1 MNYRPVILIGQGI
14 RSNPALINFLCSQQ
28 MPVLTTWMAADLI
41 PENHPA
47 FCGRPGIFGQRAAN
61 IILQKADE
69 IRCFGA
75 RLDGEQ
81 VAYDYERFAP
91 NAKRKYFADADIA
104 ECARMKTYGWDVSVV
119 DISKKL
125 QPPYEDPYNLDGS
138 WLAWCK
144 ALYTRF
150 RSELPILTDV
160 PSEYVDPFMFINY
173 LSEFSTPN
181 DVFAIGSS
189 GNAPTVFYQAF
200 KVQAGQRISN
210 VSTIGAMGADIPMA
224 LGACLATGRRTI
236 CVTGDGGFQLNTQE
250 LETIRRLRLQIIFFV
265 MNNNGYNSIRTA
277 QMARFGRVMGA
288 DPQSGL
294 TLPLIEDIATGYRIP
309 YMKLWGRDL
318 PDFQR
323 CFDYAPIIIEI
334 MVDPEWQQF
343 PRVMASMV
351 DGQLQTDDMQD
362 MTPKIDDLQAL
373 MEY

>member
-1 MNYRPVILIGQGI
+1 MYNKPVILIGAGC
-14 RSNPALINFLCSQQ
+14 RNNPELVKHLSSLNI
-28 MPVLTTWMAADLI
+28 PVLLTWMFADAL
-41 PENHPA
+41 PEDHPA

-150 RSELPILTDV
+150 RPELDGA
-160 PSEYVDPFMFINY
+160 EGGKYVDPFMFIN
-173 LSEFSTPN
+173 LLNKFTKSD

-200 KVQAGQRISN
+200 KVKAGQRISN
-210 VSTIGAMGADIPMA
+210 VCTIGAMGADIPMA
-224 LGACLATGRRTI
+224 LGAALATRRRTI
-236 CVTGDGGFQLNTQE
+236 CVTGDGGLQLNTQE